1 MSNDDSEGATRRQVL
16 AGAAGAASL
25 PLWANT
31 SETVRAA
38 YERNHGDDVPTTGA
52 TVTTA
57 DMAALYM
64 REDFWDD
71 VDFDYSVRAYMG
83 DTALPNGMV
92 GTNIEFGP
100 FDVSTSLTPEQA
112 RDLAKRLM
120 QAATDAEV
128 MTQASMKDYREGTQ

>member
-1 MSNDDSEGATRRQVL
+1 MSNDSEGATRRDVL

-31 SETVRAA
+31 SEDVRAA

-64 REDFWDD
+64 REEFWDD
-71 VDFDYSVRAYMG
+71 FDFDFSVRAYTG
-83 DTALPNGMV
+83 DTDIPNGMV
-92 GTNIEFGP
+92 GTNIQFGP
-100 FDVSTSLTPEQA
+100 FDVSTSLTPGQA

-120 QAATDAEV
+120 QAANDAEV
-128 MTQASMKDYREGTQ
+128 MTHASMKDYREGQ